1 MVSVTWILLSHGT
14 KISICLFSV
23 FMGSLPAIADNL
35 VGKRHANYVV
45 TQMLGVKG
53 PSV

>member
-35 VGKRHANYVV
+35 VGKRHANYIV